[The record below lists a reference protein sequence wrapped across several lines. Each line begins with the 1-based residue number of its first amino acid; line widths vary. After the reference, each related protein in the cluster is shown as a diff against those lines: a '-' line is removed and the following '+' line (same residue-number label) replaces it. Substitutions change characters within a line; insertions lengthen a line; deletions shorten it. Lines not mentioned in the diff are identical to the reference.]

1 MWASCQPPS
10 PCSLMDKAPDFISGD
25 CRFKSCHGRRGGYPL
40 TYILQIH
47 YTINIFTTY
56 KDIKVQLTYN
66 GSVDNIPMSMWPNG
80 KGTRFWIWGL
90 QVQVLSW
97 SQGILL
103 THPLLKHHTYIH
115 FLTLCIFCYAL
126 FICGNS
132 RPIIIA
138 IYPRPIKEEKQQKR
152 RKPRKMSDSDSDLLC
167 FYHSAL
173 CQ

>member
-1 MWASCQPPS
+1 
-10 PCSLMDKAPDFISGD
+10 MDKAPDFISGD

-80 KGTRFWIWGL
+80 QGTRFWIWGL
-90 QVQVLSW
+90 QVQILSW

-103 THPLLKHHTYIH
+103 THPLLEHHTYIYQH
-115 FLTLCIFCYAL
+115 FLTLCLYFAMLCL
-126 FICGNS
+126 FVSNR
-132 RPIIIA
+132 RPTILA
-138 IYPRPIKEEKQQKR
+138 IYPRPIKEEQEHKG
-152 RKPRKMSDSDSDLLC
+152 RKPRKLSDSDNDLLC
-167 FYHSAL
+167 VYHSAL